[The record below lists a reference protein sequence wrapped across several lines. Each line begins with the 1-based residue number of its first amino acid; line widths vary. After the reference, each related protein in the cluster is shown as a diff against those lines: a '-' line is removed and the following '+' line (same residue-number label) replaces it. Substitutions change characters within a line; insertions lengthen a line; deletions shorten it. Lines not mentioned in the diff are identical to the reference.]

1 MLNWL
6 NRFRVIKALT
16 LLGRGVAYVLI
27 GLCACHPSAFCQRGN
42 PIAGTQPGAL
52 PLVNVGGGPM
62 ESQFESMDFAQIILQ
77 QQNKKPSPR
86 EQERQKGLIDS
97 GAVSALDLAA
107 PARAVNE
114 FNQASSML
122 RGQQS
127 QDAIGHLQKAIAA
140 YPKFVSAHNYLGLA
154 YLDVDDAARA
164 KSEFETAASLDQK
177 FAGSFLNLGRLA
189 LSQNNY
195 VTAGSNL
202 EKAATLLPNDP
213 RILTALAYAQN
224 GTHQYHQAIE
234 TVGRVHALQHPGMGN
249 AHYVAAVAA
258 IALNDF
264 PIAQS
269 ELSLFLQEDPA
280 NPLAASARYNLD
292 ILNRN
297 QQKGSQVA
305 GAAAQQPATSR
316 ATSQPQSL
324 ANSDRLKA
332 QLAGVGDEAGGA
344 NCIDCAE
351 ANTGAETVTG
361 AASIAA
367 SDIPPGPPDQ
377 WTIRKV
383 VDEVAVFFGVTSG
396 GHTVTD
402 LAIGDITVRDDR
414 KPPEKVLQFT
424 PQSKLPMRLG
434 LLIDTS
440 GSVQSRFSFEKHA
453 AAKFLQ
459 QMLTNNSDLGFVAGF
474 ADAPTVTTD
483 FTGDHDKL
491 VDGVDKL
498 IGGGGT
504 ALFDAV
510 SYACWKLA
518 AYPERERVAKVLVVV
533 TDGEDNASH
542 TSLRQVIR
550 DEEAT
555 GVTVYT
561 ISTKESGVDKTEA
574 DKVLQT
580 LAERG
585 GGEAL
590 FPGDLS
596 TLGKSFDKLRD
607 QIRSRYLIAYKPA
620 DFEPNGKYRTI
631 SIVAEKGGKHLQ
643 VHARKGY
650 HARSE
655 ASTP

>member
-1 MLNWL
+1 MTQG
-6 NRFRVIKALT
+6 RVRIPSGWMVACVV
-16 LLGRGVAYVLI
+16 LLG
-27 GLCACHPSAFCQRGN
+27 CTSPPSAFSQRGN
-42 PIAGTQPGAL
+42 PISGTQPGAL

-122 RGQQS
+122 RSQQS
-127 QDAIGHLQKAIAA
+127 QEAIGHLQKAIAV

-195 VTAGSNL
+195 VTAGPNL

-258 IALNDF
+258 IALNDY
-264 PIAQS
+264 PVAQS
-269 ELSLFLQEDPA
+269 ELALFLQEDPA
-280 NPLAASARYNLD
+280 NPLAPTARYNLD
-292 ILNRN
+292 ILNQN
-297 QQKGSQVA
+297 QQKKEGLVP
-305 GAAAQQPATSR
+305 GAAAQQPAAKI

-383 VDEVAVFFGVTSG
+383 VDEVAVF
-396 GHTVTD
+396 
-402 LAIGDITVRDDR
+402 
-414 KPPEKVLQFT
+414 
-424 PQSKLPMRLG
+424 
-434 LLIDTS
+434 
-440 GSVQSRFSFEKHA
+440 
-453 AAKFLQ
+453 
-459 QMLTNNSDLGFVAGF
+459 
-474 ADAPTVTTD
+474 
-483 FTGDHDKL
+483 
-491 VDGVDKL
+491 
-498 IGGGGT
+498 
-504 ALFDAV
+504 
-510 SYACWKLA
+510 
-518 AYPERERVAKVLVVV
+518 
-533 TDGEDNASH
+533 
-542 TSLRQVIR
+542 
-550 DEEAT
+550 
-555 GVTVYT
+555 
-561 ISTKESGVDKTEA
+561 
-574 DKVLQT
+574 
-580 LAERG
+580 
-585 GGEAL
+585 
-590 FPGDLS
+590 
-596 TLGKSFDKLRD
+596 
-607 QIRSRYLIAYKPA
+607 
-620 DFEPNGKYRTI
+620 
-631 SIVAEKGGKHLQ
+631 
-643 VHARKGY
+643 
-650 HARSE
+650 
-655 ASTP
+655 

>member
-1 MLNWL
+1 MTQG
-6 NRFRVIKALT
+6 RVRIPSGWMVACVV
-16 LLGRGVAYVLI
+16 LLG
-27 GLCACHPSAFCQRGN
+27 CTSPPSAFSQRGN
-42 PIAGTQPGAL
+42 PISGTQPGAL
-52 PLVNVGGGPM
+52 PLVNDGGGPM

-122 RGQQS
+122 RSQQS
-127 QDAIGHLQKAIAA
+127 QEAIGHLQKAIAV

-164 KSEFETAASLDQK
+164 RSEFETAASLDQK

-224 GTHQYHQAIE
+224 GNHQYQEAIH
-234 TVGRVHALQHPGMGN
+234 TVGRVHALQHKGMGN

-258 IALNDF
+258 VALNDL
-264 PIAQS
+264 PVAQS
-269 ELSLFLQEDPA
+269 ELALFLQEDPT
-280 NPLAASARYNLD
+280 NPLAASAHYNLD
-292 ILNRN
+292 VLGRN
-297 QQKGSQVA
+297 QQKTGQVPSPS
-305 GAAAQQPATSR
+305 AQQRTTTLVAS
-316 ATSQPQSL
+316 ASQSL

-332 QLAGVGDEAGGA
+332 QLAGVGDEAGGP
-344 NCIDCAE
+344 NCSDCADP
-351 ANTGAETVTG
+351 NTAAVT
-361 AASIAA
+361 ASLTAPDVA
-367 SDIPPGPPDQ
+367 TGPPDQ

-440 GSVQSRFSFEKHA
+440 GSVQSRFS
-453 AAKFLQ
+453 
-459 QMLTNNSDLGFVAGF
+459 
-474 ADAPTVTTD
+474 
-483 FTGDHDKL
+483 
-491 VDGVDKL
+491 
-498 IGGGGT
+498 
-504 ALFDAV
+504 
-510 SYACWKLA
+510 
-518 AYPERERVAKVLVVV
+518 
-533 TDGEDNASH
+533 
-542 TSLRQVIR
+542 
-550 DEEAT
+550 
-555 GVTVYT
+555 
-561 ISTKESGVDKTEA
+561 
-574 DKVLQT
+574 
-580 LAERG
+580 
-585 GGEAL
+585 
-590 FPGDLS
+590 
-596 TLGKSFDKLRD
+596 
-607 QIRSRYLIAYKPA
+607 
-620 DFEPNGKYRTI
+620 
-631 SIVAEKGGKHLQ
+631 
-643 VHARKGY
+643 
-650 HARSE
+650 
-655 ASTP
+655 